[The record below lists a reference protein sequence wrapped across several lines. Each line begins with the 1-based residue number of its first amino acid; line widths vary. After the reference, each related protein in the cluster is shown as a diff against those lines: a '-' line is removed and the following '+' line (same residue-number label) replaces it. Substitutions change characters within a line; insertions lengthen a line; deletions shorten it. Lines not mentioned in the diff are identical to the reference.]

1 MANHFKNNATYL
13 KKTVLGEAIL
23 NYIENLKEE
32 ISLSLGSL
40 NKKINHIQ
48 SVINEMR
55 GESE

>member
-1 MANHFKNNATYL
+1 MYI
-13 KKTVLGEAIL
+13 KTTKPSDNMENPYEAIL

-32 ISLSLGSL
+32 ISLSLGNL